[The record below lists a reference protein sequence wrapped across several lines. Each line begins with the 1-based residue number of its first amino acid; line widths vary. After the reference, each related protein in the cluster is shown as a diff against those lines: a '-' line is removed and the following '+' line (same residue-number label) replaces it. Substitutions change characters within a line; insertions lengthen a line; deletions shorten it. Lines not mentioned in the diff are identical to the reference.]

1 MALCLCLYSYG
12 AANLCFSLSVS
23 RLPCCP
29 MLLSPLPLHRAQ
41 LEWVWPATR
50 SATRVCNVFIGP
62 LSDTS
67 VNQLASWIVPCDE
80 KYSRISTK
88 LIIMIWYVYRIL
100 GSVLAAGGTAI
111 ACVVT
116 TVLEVQKHRTVI
128 SNNTGC
134 AHCSRP
140 HYLFILQS
148 KFWSWKLQ

>member
-1 MALCLCLYSYG
+1 MLFSF
-12 AANLCFSLSVS
+12 CFPLAVLSRAV
-23 RLPCCP
+23 PCCC
-29 MLLSPLPLHRAQ
+29 LRCHCTELNWSEYDRATG
-41 LEWVWPATR
+41 WPATC

-88 LIIMIWYVYRIL
+88 LIVMIWYVYRIL
-100 GSVLAAGGTAI
+100 GLILPAGDTTI
-111 ACVVT
+111 ACIVLST
-116 TVLEVQKHRTVI
+116 AVLEVQKHRTVT

-140 HYLFILQS
+140 HYLFILQN
-148 KFWSWKLQ
+148 KFWSWK